1 MKLPIG
7 LGMSSLITMFIVL
20 TMAALTSLTLATS
33 YRESVLTQ
41 RQIET
46 TKTHYLKEA
55 QKNQYKAQTGEEMPI
70 S

>member
-20 TMAALTSLTLATS
+20 TMATLTSLTLATS
-33 YRESVLTQ
+33 YRERTLTQ

-46 TKTHYLKEA
+46 TKAYYLEEA
-55 QKNQYKAQTGEEMPI
+55 QRNQYRAQTGK
-70 S
+70 